1 MPLRSLPKTR
11 AWSGITLGENKLLI
25 RRVLPFLIY
34 RQKPQSNI
42 VRTPLVD
49 LQYLISPLPCLFHQ
63 GFRKRAWPVILK
75 TVRWKSM
82 VSTKLKS
89 LLRKKGKN
97 TKVALGWYQ
106 KGIHYFLRVSWR
118 RCLPKYK
125 TRWCCLMI
133 LYPVERGVIT
143 ERSAIWF
150 HLKKT
155 LMKDKD
161 KFVLEMV

>member
-1 MPLRSLPKTR
+1 MINLWPLRSLPKTR
-11 AWSGITLGENKLLI
+11 AWNDITLGKNELLI
-25 RRVLPFLIY
+25 R
-34 RQKPQSNI
+34 SNI
-42 VRTPLVD
+42 ARTPLVE

-89 LLRKKGKN
+89 LTEKIGEKKQTVRCWGD
-97 TKVALGWYQ
+97 TKT
-106 KGIHYFLRVSWR
+106 GIRYFLRASWR

-133 LYPVERGVIT
+133 LYPVERCVIT

-150 HLKKT
+150 YLKKH
-155 LMKDKD
+155 
-161 KFVLEMV
+161 